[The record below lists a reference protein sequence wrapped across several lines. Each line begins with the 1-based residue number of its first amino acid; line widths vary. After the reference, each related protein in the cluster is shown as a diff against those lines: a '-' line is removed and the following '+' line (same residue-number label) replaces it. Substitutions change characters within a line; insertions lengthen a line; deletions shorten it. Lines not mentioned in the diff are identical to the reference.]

1 MTLRLDTKTLRRHL
15 ALEAIGERPPFDDA
29 VSAERHAR
37 SVAEALPEQLGLEV
51 VRRGY
56 GASYLD
62 LLLHEPGSAY
72 RRGQV
77 TVQPGLAVHL
87 AILAPVAV
95 YGPAEATTFERGGG
109 ATILGL
115 DDLYRLP
122 SGEGWP
128 AHEQALRSTLE
139 DAGYILPLER
149 ADAPGRRRGR
159 ASPYPA
165 PHGLRRA
172 VLLRVVTPYE

>member
-1 MTLRLDTKTLRRHL
+1 MTLRLDTETLRRHL

-51 VRRGY
+51 VRRRY

-95 YGPAEATTFERGGG
+95 YGPAETTTFERGGE

-122 SGEGWP
+122 PGEGWP

-139 DAGYILPLER
+139 DAGYTFLSSAR
-149 ADAPGRRRGR
+149 MR
-159 ASPYPA
+159 
-165 PHGLRRA
+165 
-172 VLLRVVTPYE
+172 RVVDVDMPLRTPPHTVFDALFYYVS